1 MNIIT
6 RGMESHHR
14 LFPGQGRL
22 NLKGLLDAVISGSGY
37 TGILTLETSN
47 EDCKVVVPKR
57 IAMDGRRSILRLLSL
72 VYDSYHA
79 VSIPERMDIDTPED
93 DMVMASHLSSPGYV
107 VLPPIGTVYGF
118 EFIEFVVNGVK
129 LEALGHWLELI
140 GFKRVGKHRH
150 KNVFLYRSGQ
160 ASILLNSD
168 PTMFGASLFSRRGV
182 TIYVVGVRVSD
193 VSTILDR
200 ARCLNYPTVP
210 ISRQTNPAEFFWAVQ
225 APNETLMVL
234 VQDSDWKRDYDF
246 ETFPDIPG
254 NDNSIVHIEG
264 ASFSVIDHLALALDR
279 VTLDAFCV
287 FYQSMF
293 GMNYHNRCEQNDIYA
308 ISKFQEYVSCPS
320 SLPWQEDP
328 CPIKGGLRFP
338 IGTFD
343 NRDTTIGNLVLA
355 VGGSIIHHVAFAT
368 DDIFTLAERIK
379 KTSSHKHTI
388 LPVPSHYYDKLG
400 SKYEGLSTEFIMQ
413 MKEYDILY
421 DRIGNGEFLTMNTE
435 LFEERFFLEICER
448 RNGYSSFGLA
458 HSEIWASAT
467 LPAEIPGSEWKE
479 KHNQEITGSFPRLR
493 ERRFLI
499 VVVVD
504 GEGLVYWLQQTSDAL
519 GCEYR
524 VIECWYDLHH
534 IEEQATSTLVVGI
547 NEEVFL
553 HHFVEHWGAPLSAVS
568 EASSQ
573 KAMENCGV
581 KRILIRHVCVEAET
595 ASYERI
601 STICD
606 FEFYYS
612 KLKYNRREYAR
623 FLTFALQ
630 LTYPHPHDEIV
641 TKERSFV
648 LMLPFQNIAK
658 VVDMIEIFTVGV
670 DAVELR
676 VDMLQEQ
683 SGGDS
688 GFPSIR
694 YVGEQVMWL
703 RQSTELPIVFTI
715 RSTPQRG
722 NIPLENP
729 GIVYQYLLKAL
740 QWGCEYLDVEVQLPE
755 QLRSQLY
762 SRRGMARI
770 LSTYCTTTTN
780 KYLWMSTES
789 EKIYEACNRYADI
802 VRIFGFAETL
812 SDNFEL
818 ETFRSKVTKTH
829 NVRLPLMA
837 INMGQWG
844 QMSRLLNTFMTP
856 VTHPLM
862 ASLTLPGQMTVAE
875 LNAGLHII
883 GKLPKRDLYSFRL
896 VSRHN
901 LNTPVT
907 TGGIPSIF
915 DNYGATFASRSEFNM
930 SNTAFILPSPANSVF
945 AEKCIKELNLPIKL
959 TNLGVSPDQADNYL
973 QLLFQSPS
981 FGSLTFPI
989 PFPIPSYLPY
999 ITPSARAIGTIDA
1012 ISEQFSDSQR
1022 LLIGDNCLWKAI
1034 RKILHRDFSA
1044 EAYRG
1049 KPGLIL
1055 SRSESDAAAA
1065 LYALCTTGV
1074 SKIYTIGFGVRC
1086 KPGHKVFDMPG
1097 GEIEIIRLKSPND
1110 LRTKTQPFVVISV
1123 LSTERTNSVI
1133 PLLGMISEVC
1143 EAKQLS
1149 RLLAGRVFV
1158 EVIPG
1163 FGGLAPSAAGSG
1175 GVTSGVA
1182 QAARRANWPF
1192 VYEPVDVQA
1201 ILITEKMKF
1210 MLGQNMSW
1218 GFMRMTAQGF
1228 Y

>member
-1 MNIIT
+1 MEIAT
-6 RGMESHHR
+6 REAGLHCR
-14 LFPGQGRL
+14 LLPGQGGL
-22 NLKGLLDAVISGSGY
+22 NLKGLLDLIVSGSNY
-37 TGILTLETSN
+37 TGTLTLETST
-47 EDCKVVVPKR
+47 EDHKVAAPKR
-57 IAMDGRRSILRLLSL
+57 IAMDGRRSILCLLSL
-72 VYDSYHA
+72 VYDPYHA
-79 VSIPERMDIDTPED
+79 VKIPVRMDIDTQEYGKATP
-93 DMVMASHLSSPGYV
+93 SHSTPPGYV
-107 VLPPIGTVYGF
+107 VLPPTGTIYGF
-118 EFIEFVVNGVK
+118 EFIEFVVNGAK
-129 LEALGHWLELI
+129 LETLGRCLELI
-140 GFKRVGKHRH
+140 GFRRVGKHRH
-150 KNVFLYRSGQ
+150 KNIFLYRSGK
-160 ASILLNSD
+160 ASVLLNSD
-168 PTMFGASLFSRRGV
+168 PAIFGASLFARRGV

-200 ARCLNYPTVP
+200 ARCLNYPVVP

-225 APNETLMVL
+225 APDETLIVML
-234 VQDSDWKRDYDF
+234 QDSDWERDYNF
-246 ETFPDIPG
+246 EVFPDISDG
-254 NDNSIVHIEG
+254 IVHIEG

-279 VTLDAFCV
+279 VTLDTFCV

-293 GMNYHNRCEQNDIYA
+293 GMNHHYSREQTDIYSV
-308 ISKFQEYVSCPS
+308 SKFREFVSCPS

-328 CPIKGGLRFP
+328 CPISGGLRFP
-338 IGTFD
+338 IGIFE
-343 NRDTTIGNLVLA
+343 NRETTIGNLVHA
-355 VGGSIIHHVAFAT
+355 VGGSTVHHLAFGT
-368 DDIFTLAERIK
+368 NDIFTLAEKIK
-379 KTSSHKHTI
+379 KTLPHKHTI
-388 LPVPSHYYDKLG
+388 VPVPAHYYDELG
-400 SKYEGLSTEFIMQ
+400 SKYKGLPTEYIMQ
-413 MKEYDILY
+413 MKKYDILY
-421 DRIGNGEFLTMNTE
+421 DRIDNGEFLTMYTE

-448 RNGYSSFGLA
+448 KGGYARFGLA
-458 HSEIWASAT
+458 LPEIPPVAREQRTQSMQ
-467 LPAEIPGSEWKE
+467 PVKIPGSEWKE
-479 KHNQEITGSFPRLR
+479 KQNHKILGLR
-493 ERRFLI
+493 GENSAT
-499 VVVVD
+499 VVVV
-504 GEGLVYWLQQTSDAL
+504 GEGEDLVYWLQQTSDVL
-519 GCEYR
+519 GCEYK
-524 VIECWYDLHH
+524 VVECWSDLHQ
-534 IEEQATSTLVVGI
+534 IEEQATPSVVVGI
-547 NEEVFL
+547 NEKSFL
-553 HHFVEHWGAPLSAVS
+553 HHFVEHWETPLSTVS

-573 KAMENCGV
+573 TGKEKCGG
-581 KRILIRHVCVEAET
+581 KRILIYPVRAEAGT
-595 ASYERI
+595 ASDERL

-641 TKERSFV
+641 AKDRSYV
-648 LMLPFQNIAK
+648 LTLPFQNIAK
-658 VVDMIEIFTVGV
+658 VVDMIEILTIGV

-683 SGGDS
+683 PDVSR
-688 GFPSIR
+688 FPSIR

-715 RSTPQRG
+715 RTTRPRF
-722 NIPLENP
+722 NLPLENP
-729 GIVYQYLLKAL
+729 DIIYQYLLKAL

-755 QLRSQLY
+755 HLRSRLF

-770 LSTYCTTTTN
+770 LSTYCTAATS
-780 KYLWMSTES
+780 KYPWMSKES
-789 EKIYEACNRYADI
+789 ERVYEACNRYADA

-818 ETFRSKVTKTH
+818 ETFRSRVTKVY
-829 NVRLPLMA
+829 NVPLPLMA

-844 QMSRLLNTFMTP
+844 QMSRLLNGFMTP

-862 ASLTLPGQMTVAE
+862 ANLALPGQMSVAE
-875 LNAGLHII
+875 LNAGHHII

-896 VSRHN
+896 ISRHN
-901 LNTPVT
+901 LNSLIT
-907 TGGIPSIF
+907 TGGIPTIF
-915 DNYGATFASRSEFNM
+915 DNYGASFPSRSDSNM
-930 SNTAFILPSPANSVF
+930 SNTTLILAPPANAVF
-945 AEKCIKELNLPIKL
+945 TEKCIKELNLPIKL
-959 TNLGVSPDQADNYL
+959 TNLGVPCEQADNQL
-973 QLLFQSPS
+973 QLLLQSPS
-981 FGSLTFPI
+981 LGYLTFPI

-999 ITPSARAIGTIDA
+999 TTPSARAIGTIDA
-1012 ISEQFSDSQR
+1012 ISEHFSDGQR

-1065 LYALCTTGV
+1065 LYALCTVGV
-1074 SKIYTIGFGVRC
+1074 SKIYTIGFGIRRR
-1086 KPGHKVFDMPG
+1086 PGYGSFDIPG
-1097 GEIEIIRLKSPND
+1097 GEIEIIRLKSPNE

-1123 LSTERTNSVI
+1123 LSIERTSSVI

-1143 EAKQLS
+1143 EAKHLS
-1149 RLLAGRVFV
+1149 RLFAGRVFV

-1163 FGGLAPSAAGSG
+1163 FGGLAPRTAGSG

-1201 ILITEKMKF
+1201 ILITEKLKF